1 MISGTVSLG
10 IRSGWRYNAQSENRE
25 VMITKRA
32 TTTGK
37 YWIAMLAVMALNVM
51 GCGPKT
57 DSAAPPRSF
66 VHPPPDPSK
75 SSLLLV
81 TLDTF
86 RGDFL
91 GCAGDPVSRTPHLDR
106 IARGGIQFENGH
118 ASCPLTLPSHT
129 TMLTGLEPP
138 QHGVLDNGTYRLPQD
153 VPTLAASLREKG
165 LRTGAFVSGFTLMA
179 QFGLDRGFEVYNDDM
194 GGDPANPFHGAERSG
209 AQVATLAGE
218 WIRSLPENARWF
230 AWAHFF
236 DAHEPYNPP
245 PMYIRAAGGDSYR
258 GDLALV
264 DHHVGEL
271 LSEAL
276 LDSTPWILIVGDH
289 GESLGSHGESTHGV
303 FVYEATL
310 KIPAI
315 LWPAPQGRSAGI
327 ASSTL
332 RTMDVPSTAFELLG
346 FEKDGAPGRGVS
358 VVSQTPSSGYFES
371 RYTYLHF
378 GWAQLH
384 GMRDAKWKLIDAP
397 EPELYDL
404 ETDPAEKSNVAAKN
418 PEVVAKLRA
427 EWKAVVA
434 AKTDAPRVALNEQAK
449 EALESLGY
457 TTSQRDAASSG
468 SNVDPKRMINLLPMF
483 TDAYRLLAAGQWEDA
498 LVVLRAGVAKDP
510 RNKEIYKL
518 MGMAHARMGRH
529 REALDAHS
537 QALALPPHDNDR
549 MVRME
554 LVGSY
559 LQLGREQDA
568 IVQLEKVLA
577 EDPNDPASW
586 VNLGALLERRGDLPQ
601 ARRAWES
608 ALQADSTYA
617 LAREAL
623 ARTSPQ

>member
-1 MISGTVSLG
+1 
-10 IRSGWRYNAQSENRE
+10 
-25 VMITKRA
+25 MITNRA
-32 TTTGK
+32 AATRK
-37 YWIAMLAVMALNVM
+37 HWIAMLAATVVSMM
-51 GCGPKT
+51 GCGPKS
-57 DSAAPPRSF
+57 DSAAPSRSIAR
-66 VHPPPDPSK
+66 PPPDPSK

-106 IARGGIQFENGH
+106 IAREGIQFENGH
-118 ASCPLTLPSHT
+118 SSCPLTLPSHT

-138 QHGVLDNGTYRLPQD
+138 QHGVLDNGTYRLAAN
-153 VPTLAASLREKG
+153 VPTLATTLHERG
-165 LRTGAFVSGFTLMA
+165 LRTGAFVSGFTLQS
-179 QFGLDRGFEVYNDDM
+179 QFGLGRGFEVYNDEM

-218 WIRSLPENARWF
+218 WIHSLPKDARWF

-264 DHHVGEL
+264 DDHVGEL
-271 LSEAL
+271 LREAL
-276 LDSTPWILIVGDH
+276 LESTPWILIVGDH

-315 LWPAPQGRSAGI
+315 LWPAPQGRSPGI
-327 ASSTL
+327 EVSPF
-332 RTMDVPSTAFELLG
+332 RTMDVSSTAFELLG
-346 FEKDGAPGRGVS
+346 FERGAAPGNGMS
-358 VVSQTPSSGYFES
+358 VLSGKPSSAYFES

-378 GWAQLH
+378 GWARLH
-384 GMRDAKWKLIDAP
+384 GLRETKWKLIDAP

-404 ETDPAEKSNVAAKN
+404 DADPRERSNLAAKN
-418 PEVVAKLRA
+418 PEIVGRLRA
-427 EWKAVVA
+427 EWKAIA
-434 AKTDAPRVALNEQAK
+434 ASETNAPRVKLNEQAK
-449 EALESLGY
+449 DALESLGY
-457 TTSQRDAASSG
+457 TTSHQDTASPA
-468 SNVDPKRMINLLPMF
+468 SNVDPKRMIGLLPMF

-498 LVVLRAGVAKDP
+498 LIVLRAGLAKDP

-529 REALDAHS
+529 REALDAHLQS
-537 QALALPPHDNDR
+537 LALPPHDHDR
-549 MVRME
+549 MIRME

-559 LQLGREQDA
+559 LQLGRDQDA
-568 IVQLEKVLA
+568 IVQLEKILA
-577 EDPNDPASW
+577 EDPNDPPTW
-586 VNLGALLERRGDLPQ
+586 VNLGALYERQGNLAA

-608 ALQADSTYA
+608 ALEADSTYA